1 MQRLDGRLALSPTD
15 LTHHQECRHL
25 TRLDLGVAAGE
36 WSAPDAETSEELQF
50 VFDRGLEHEKKYL
63 ATLAA
68 EGRSIVEIPGGSGA
82 DGRRRAEEQTVEAM
96 RRGVDVVYQGTFF
109 DGAWGGQ
116 ADFLLKVPGRSSFGD
131 WSYEIADTKLARKVK
146 VAALLQM
153 ATYAERLTELQGVA
167 PEFVHVVTG
176 DGESR
181 PWRLTDVAAYA
192 RRARARLET
201 FVAAPPATEPSPIG
215 YCEQCRWA
223 SRCNTELRDADD
235 LGLVAFMRGDQ
246 RDALRAAG
254 IPTLRALAEASPEQ
268 LKASGIGAD
277 ARVRLQQ
284 QAAEQLRE
292 RTTGQPSRTLLDP
305 VAGQGLLRLPP
316 PSAGDLYLDFEGD
329 PWFEDGEGIEYLA
342 GLGDRSG
349 AFTPLWAHDRPHEKQ
364 MVVELIDR
372 LMSGAAA
379 DPGMHVYHYA
389 PYEVT
394 ALKKLTGTYG
404 VREAELDQLL
414 REERFVDLY
423 PVVRQSMRISKES
436 YSIKKV
442 EAFYGRSHEGAV
454 TSGLGSVL
462 IYEQWLLDRDQQ
474 KLDDIESYNK
484 DDVDSTRELHDWLE
498 QQRAELEALHGE
510 LARPTLAAAKPDAK
524 LTDAQAAEQDLT
536 DRLHAAGHQLLGDL
550 VGWYRREDRPVWW
563 DVYRLKGMD
572 REALVDDGTA
582 LGGLSEPVD
591 RGPEKRS
598 RLFEYT
604 FPPQETKL
612 RAGSEV
618 RIAETA
624 DTVGTI
630 HGLDVEGGRVVL
642 KTTKPAPRVRGLGP
656 GGPLQ
661 TTEQR
666 AALQATGEDVLAGR
680 DCLGQALI
688 ERRVPAGT
696 QLREGESPTQAIV
709 RLGLAL
715 DGEVLAIQG
724 PPGSGKT
731 TAAAEMI
738 RALVAAGKKVG
749 VTGTSHAVIGNLLKA
764 VGLPAMQK
772 CKEEEHCGSALVAWS
787 DKTADVADSVVSG
800 AVDVVGGTPWF
811 WAHPDAAQTVDV
823 LVVDEAGQFS
833 LANAVAVAR
842 GARSMVLLGDPQQL
856 AQPSQAVH
864 PGESGRS
871 ALEHLLDGRATIP
884 PDRGVFLDRSY
895 RMHPDLTAFVSDLAY
910 EGRLEAAQGR
920 ERVAVLGEGP
930 LSGSGLRVVPVE
942 HAMTARDKS
951 PQEAEAVA
959 RLWHSVQNSTW
970 RNHLD
975 EQAVIGPS
983 DVLVVAPYNA
993 QVALIKA
1000 ALPAGARVGTVDK
1013 FQGQEAPVVIYS
1025 MTSTSADDAPRG
1037 VSFLYDLNRL
1047 NVAVSRAQALAVV
1060 VLSPL
1065 LLDAPV
1071 RTPDQ
1076 LRRVNALCRLVELA
1090 TAVERLRP
1098 RMGRI

>member
-1 MQRLDGRLALSPTD
+1 MQRLDGQLVLSPTD

-25 TRLDLGVAAGE
+25 TWLDLGVATGE
-36 WSAPDAETSEELQF
+36 WAAPDVEVSEELQL
-50 VFDRGLEHEKKYL
+50 VFDRGLDHEKKYL
-63 ATLAA
+63 ESLKAA
-68 EGRSIVEIPGGSGA
+68 GKSVAEIDTVFDA
-82 DGRRRAEEQTVEAM
+82 EGRRRAEEQTVDAM
-96 RRGVDVVYQGTFF
+96 ARGFDVVYQGTFF

-116 ADFLLKVPGRSSFGD
+116 ADFLLRVELPSVFGD
-131 WSYEIADTKLARKVK
+131 WSYEIADTKLARKLK

-153 ATYAERLTELQGVA
+153 ATYAERLTVLQGVA
-167 PEFVHVVTG
+167 PERIHVVTG
-176 DGESR
+176 DGVSR
-181 PWRLTDVAAYA
+181 PWRLIDVAAYA

-201 FVAAPPATEPSPIG
+201 FVDAPPATGPAPIG

-223 SRCNTELRDADD
+223 ERCNGELRQADD
-235 LGLVAFMRGDQ
+235 LGLVAGMRGDH
-246 RDALRAAG
+246 RDALRAVG
-254 IPTLRALAEASPEQ
+254 IPTLEALATAAPER
-268 LKASGIGAD
+268 LKASGIGVD
-277 ARVRLQQ
+277 ARIRLQQ

-292 RTTGQPSRTLLDP
+292 RTTGESSRTLLDP
-305 VAGQGLLRLPP
+305 VAGLGLLRLPP
-316 PSAGDLYLDFEGD
+316 PSPGDLYLDFEGD
-329 PWFEDGEGIEYLA
+329 PWFEDGAGIEYLA
-342 GLGDRSG
+342 GLGNRSG
-349 AFTPLWAHDRPHEKQ
+349 EFTALWAHDRPAEKQ
-364 MVVELIDR
+364 LVAELIDR
-372 LMSGAAA
+372 IVAAA
-379 DPGMHVYHYA
+379 QSDPSMHVYHYA

-394 ALKKLTGTYG
+394 ALKKLTGGYG

-442 EAFYGRSHEGAV
+442 EAFYGRSHGGAV
-454 TSGLGSVL
+454 ASALGSVL
-462 IYEQWLLDRDQQ
+462 MYEQWLVDRDQQ

-484 DDVDSTRELHDWLE
+484 DDVDSTRELHEWLE
-498 QQRAELEALHGE
+498 QQRAGLETLHGPQPRPSVTVDRAAGPVSDVEAAE
-510 LARPTLAAAKPDAK
+510 LALAA
-524 LTDAQAAEQDLT
+524 
-536 DRLHAAGHQLLGDL
+536 RLHDAGHQLLGDL
-550 VGWYRREDRPVWW
+550 VQWHRREDRPAWW
-563 DVYRLKGMD
+563 DVFRLQSLD
-572 REALVDDGTA
+572 RETLIEDGTA

-591 RGPEKRS
+591 RGAEKKS

-604 FPPQETKL
+604 FPVQDTKL
-612 RAGSEV
+612 SAG
-618 RIAETA
+618 A
-624 DTVGTI
+624 DA
-630 HGLDVEGGRVVL
+630 LDVDTAKKAGTVFELDAAAGRLVL
-642 KTTKPAPRVRGLGP
+642 KTTAVLPRPRGLGP
-656 GGPLQ
+656 GGPLN
-661 TTEQR
+661 TKSLRE
-666 AALQATGEDVLAGR
+666 AIQATGQDVLAGR
-680 DCLGQALI
+680 DCLGQALV

-696 QLREGESPTQAIV
+696 QLREGETATQAIV

-731 TAAAEMI
+731 TAAAELI
-738 RALVAAGKKVG
+738 RELLDAGKKVG
-749 VTGTSHAVIGNLLKA
+749 VTATSHAVIGNVLKA
-764 VGLPAMQK
+764 VGRPALQK
-772 CKEEEHCGSALVAWS
+772 CDESQHCGSDDVAWS
-787 DKTADVADSVVSG
+787 SDNAVVARKLLAGDVNL
-800 AVDVVGGTPWF
+800 VGGTAWF
-811 WAHPDAAQTVDV
+811 WTRVDVAQAVDV

-864 PGESGRS
+864 PGDSGAS
-871 ALEHLLDGRATIP
+871 ALEHLLDGSATIP
-884 PDRGVFLDRSY
+884 PERGVFLDRSY

-910 EGRLEAAQGR
+910 EGRLRSADGR

-930 LSGSGLRVVPVE
+930 LSGSGLRVVPVRHE
-942 HAMTARDKS
+942 LTAADKS
-951 PQEAEAVA
+951 QQETDVVA
-959 RLWHSVQNSTW
+959 RLWQSVQGSTW
-970 RNHLD
+970 RNYLG
-975 EQAVIGPS
+975 EEAPICPS

-1000 ALPAGARVGTVDK
+1000 ALPGGARVGTVDK

-1076 LRRVNALCRLVELA
+1076 LRRVNALCRLAESA
-1090 TAVERLRP
+1090 TVVA
-1098 RMGRI
+1098 